1 MPSFSSPSPAP
12 PPSEALRRVMDALL
26 DGLPPPPDAQAAL
39 TETERA
45 EVAGLVRTANLTRLT
60 LQTASTPEQENGEIA
75 SLEKAQAALETRAGS
90 ARPVLGPDK
99 PAPWWAFWRK
109 RNSQ

>member
-1 MPSFSSPSPAP
+1 MPSFSSPSPA

-26 DGLPPPPDAQAAL
+26 DGLPPPADAQAAL
-39 TETERA
+39 TEAEQA

-60 LQTASTPEQENGEIA
+60 LQAASTPDGGNGESA
-75 SLEKAQAALETRAGS
+75 ALDKAQAALQSHAGS
-90 ARPVLGPDK
+90 ARPVLSSDQ

-109 RNSQ
+109 RNTQ